1 MNELELYDQKV
12 TVLNIATGSQ
22 EHQESQRL
30 IQQRALWCAG
40 ISLEPVPFLDLAVIL
55 PLHIKMVWEIGEI
68 YGFALTKERAK
79 EIALELAGTVAL
91 SYASRIAS
99 RSALKA
105 IPVLGM
111 VLNTPMVY
119 ASTFALGAVAERYF
133 RARRPELPPL
143 ENQLNQTLLEQGKQL
158 AKNIDWR
165 EVLRT
170 VEKTIK
176 KKS

>member
-1 MNELELYDQKV
+1 MNELEVYNQKV
-12 TVLNIATGSQ
+12 IAINLNAGDQ
-22 EHQESQRL
+22 EHQASQRL

-40 ISLEPVPFLDLAVIL
+40 ISLEPVPFLDLAIIL

-68 YGFALTKERAK
+68 YGFSLTKERAK

-91 SYASRIAS
+91 SYASRVAS

-105 IPVLGM
+105 IPILGM
-111 VLNTPMVY
+111 VLSTPMVY

-133 RARRPELPPL
+133 RSRRPELPPL
-143 ENQLNQTLLEQGKQL
+143 ELKLNQTLLEQGQQL

-165 EVLRT
+165 ELLRT
-170 VEKTIK
+170 VERTIK